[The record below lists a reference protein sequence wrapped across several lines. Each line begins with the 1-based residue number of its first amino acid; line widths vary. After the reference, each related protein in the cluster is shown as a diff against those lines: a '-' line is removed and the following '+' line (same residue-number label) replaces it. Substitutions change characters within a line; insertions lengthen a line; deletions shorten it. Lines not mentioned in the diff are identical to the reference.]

1 MESADDVLDRP
12 GAGSEDVLQSV
23 VGATCEK
30 DAARIKGDLVPEGIR
45 PEFTAALDDQKVPVS
60 LRYWVD
66 MGYIGKDADSATE
79 LRLSERTVSL
89 GSALMAVV
97 MAAAAVVVA
106 AAVAVNDLSA
116 EILLEQSIN
125 RKLGST
131 GMDLDAH
138 LVEHV
143 HGSGAKTSADDV
155 RAALGGD
162 ETRHRAVLVL
172 RCFQSL

>member
-1 MESADDVLDRP
+1 MESADDDLDRP
-12 GAGSEDVLQSV
+12 GASSEDVLQSV

-30 DAARIKGDLVPEGIR
+30 DAARIKGDLV

-116 EILLEQSIN
+116 EILPEQSIN

-131 GMDLDAH
+131 CMDLDAH

-143 HGSGAKTSADDV
+143 HGSGAKTSAEDV

>member
-1 MESADDVLDRP
+1 MAMVAAFPFSMVMA
-12 GAGSEDVLQSV
+12 
-23 VGATCEK
+23 ATALAVFVMM
-30 DAARIKGDLVPEGIR
+30 AA
-45 PEFTAALDDQKVPVS
+45 AAFAVF
-60 LRYWVD
+60 
-66 MGYIGKDADSATE
+66 
-79 LRLSERTVSL
+79 
-89 GSALMAVV
+89 VV
-97 MAAAAVVVA
+97 MAAAAFVVA

-116 EILLEQSIN
+116 EILPEQSIN

-143 HGSGAKTSADDV
+143 HGSGAKTSAEDV
-155 RAALGGD
+155 RAALSGD